1 MTSPVDELQARLA
14 RYPADRYPVQHA
26 TTQFHLGVAY
36 TGQGRLDVAEEA
48 LRTACQLFKPDQLP
62 AEHAKACNALGAV
75 QRMTGRLDQ
84 AAESF
89 RTAAALFA
97 SSSLPLEQGAALYN
111 LGLVEQEAG
120 GDGVEVLGQAL
131 DLLDPDQVP
140 GQTAAAAR
148 ELGASLLAA
157 GRPDEAVPALEG
169 AIELASRVGDRI
181 GLGGAANVLGLA
193 HLAAGRPADAVA
205 ALEQA
210 VAAHPRSVRPDGY
223 AMAKANL
230 ALAHE
235 AAGRSGRARLAALQA
250 LGAPA
255 APTPVAAQA
264 TAVLHRTGAGAG
276 ALWAVLDEEPEDRW
290 PALVREE
297 AVRWADAGDAPRAA
311 ELQAWVAGQL
321 ARPSRAIVLAE
332 ALMAALIELPP
343 APMDLLLQAT
353 LHAVG
358 EREEADQ
365 LMFARQCSQAL
376 ARFPVP
382 QLLRLKDAFEAGA
395 GDLGLAATSW

>member
-1 MTSPVDELQARLA
+1 MTGPEEELHARLL

-26 TTQFHLGVAY
+26 TTQFHLGVAF
-36 TGQGRLDVAEEA
+36 TGDGRLADAEDA
-48 LRTACQLFKPDQLP
+48 LVTACRLFRPDQLP

-75 QRMTGRLDQ
+75 QRMTGRFEE
-84 AAESF
+84 AAASF

-111 LGLVEQEAG
+111 LGLIERESG

-148 ELGASLLAA
+148 ELGAALLAA

-169 AIELASRVGDRI
+169 AVELAARAGDRV

-193 HLAAGRPADAVA
+193 HLAGGRPDDAVA

-210 VAAHPRSVRPDGY
+210 VAAHPRSVRPEGY

-230 ALAHE
+230 ALAYE
-235 AAGRSGRARLAALQA
+235 AGGRPGRARLTAQQA
-250 LGAPA
+250 LGAPSV
-255 APTPVAAQA
+255 PVPVAAQA

-276 ALWAVLDEEPEDRW
+276 ALWAALDEEAEDRW

-297 AVRWADAGDAPRAA
+297 AVRWADAGEDARAT
-311 ELQAWVAGQL
+311 ELRAWVDGQL
-321 ARPSRAIVLAE
+321 DRPSQAVVLAE
-332 ALMAALIELPP
+332 ALMTALIELPP
-343 APMDLLLQAT
+343 TPMELLLQAT

-358 EREEADQ
+358 ERQEADQ
-365 LMFARQCSQAL
+365 LAFARQCSQAL

-395 GDLGLAATSW
+395 AELGLAATSW